1 MIYGTQNRMCAIERN
16 HEPKENQSSLRARSN
31 TLRPSRSDPPPISC
45 VRCAL
50 TVVRPTLRMTPSHLR
65 HPLRTSSRD
74 SNSRQDQR
82 KDRRTGH
89 LRHHRFSVAAV
100 GTCLVVEGLAGS
112 TFAAGEARIGLG
124 EGRNPGLEEA
134 SRSSEGALG
143 CSSPAGRRHRP
154 AEGMRVVVRPVRCC

>member
-1 MIYGTQNRMCAIERN
+1 MIYGTQNRMRAIERI

-31 TLRPSRSDPPPISC
+31 TLRPSHSDPPPMSC
-45 VRCAL
+45 VRCAS
-50 TVVRPTLRMTPSHLR
+50 VRPTLRMTLSHLR

-100 GTCLVVEGLAGS
+100 GTCPVVEGLAGS
-112 TFAAGEARIGLG
+112 TFAAGEVRIGLG
-124 EGRNPGLEEA
+124 EGRSPGLEEA

-143 CSSPAGRRHRP
+143 CSSPADRHRRP